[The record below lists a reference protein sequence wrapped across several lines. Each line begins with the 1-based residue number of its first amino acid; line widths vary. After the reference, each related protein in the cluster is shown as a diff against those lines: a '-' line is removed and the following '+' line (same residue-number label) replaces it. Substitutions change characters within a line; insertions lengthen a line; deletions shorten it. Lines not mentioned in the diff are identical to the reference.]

1 MKVISVLNK
10 ISEKAGGVTRVSMH
24 RTESFV
30 NFDIDSAIATLA
42 LDHNLNDTI
51 NNLIS
56 ISTISE
62 KLKVINFYSSLSYA
76 NKHGIELSEVFASHC
91 KQSLMEKV
99 RKIRINPRDSKSTLI
114 KYFNS
119 DNKLF
124 LEEYLNENG
133 LCTNVTYYE
142 LKKGFLQFSSK
153 ASVHAYWLS
162 ELKGTSD
169 GYYIADAVRVAKS
182 VCMISDS
189 NAYKILMAHGNHL
202 LMPRTIGSKLN
213 PIYNNAF
220 HYNKLSDAF
229 VFLTDHQLEDIKS
242 QFDTVIDINRCYV
255 IPNPIKAVNNN
266 LLGKKSEVFAIT
278 LSRLE
283 SVKQTDKII
292 IAFKSIVHLNKN
304 AVLEIWGD
312 GAERDNLKALVKSNK
327 LDNNVKFMGFSKTP
341 HRELS
346 RATVALSMSS
356 AEGFGVSIAEALSC
370 GTPVVSIKTK
380 YGPTDIITDGKDG
393 FLVNNEK
400 EFIEKVSYLLNNP
413 DIAYEMGKKGI
424 TSSSRFMSNEI
435 VNKWISLFDELKKN
449 RAHESKYDF
458 QGKLISNTGGSKLG
472 WVYLDKDEQKVASLE
487 KSGSIFIRTVDKN
500 KNFGG
505 ICELESQVYDIEKVN
520 FDTKKEVYRFRV
532 IYKGEI
538 YKGSIPAKS
547 IEFVVL

>member
-10 ISEKAGGVTRVSMH
+10 ISEKSGGMTRISMH

-30 NFDIDSAIATLA
+30 DIGVDSAVATLA

-99 RKIRINPRDSKSTLI
+99 KKIRINPRDSNSTLI
-114 KYFNS
+114 KYFTSSN
-119 DNKLF
+119 DLF
-124 LEEYLNENG
+124 LEEYLNEDNV
-133 LCTNVTYYE
+133 CTCVLYYHPQ
-142 LKKGFLQFSSK
+142 KGCLQFPSKSSI
-153 ASVHAYWLS
+153 HAHWLS

-169 GYYIADAVRVAKS
+169 CYYIADAIRMAKS
-182 VCMISDS
+182 VCMVSDK
-189 NAYKILMAHGNHL
+189 NAYKILVAHGNHL
-202 LMPRTIGSKLN
+202 LMPKTVGSKIN
-213 PIYNNAF
+213 PIYNNVF
-220 HYNKLSDAF
+220 NYNKLCDAF
-229 VFLTDHQLEDIKS
+229 VLLTNHQREDIEA
-242 QFDTVIDINRCYV
+242 QFDINNCYV
-255 IPNPIKAVNNN
+255 IPNPVKSVNNEQLDKN
-266 LLGKKSEVFAIT
+266 SENFAIILT
-278 LSRLE
+278 RLT
-283 SVKQTDKII
+283 SVKQIDKMIK
-292 IAFKSIVHLNKN
+292 AFSHIVSANKN
-304 AVLEIWGD
+304 AILEIWGD
-312 GAERDNLKALVKSNK
+312 GDERDNLEALVKKSK
-327 LDNNVKFMGFSKTP
+327 LEDNVKFMGFSINP

-346 RATVALSMSS
+346 RATVTLSMSS
-356 AEGFGVSIAEALSC
+356 AEGFPGSMVEALAC
-370 GTPVVSIKTK
+370 GTPVVSTKTK

-413 DIAYEMGKKGI
+413 DIAYEMGRNGI
-424 TSSSRFMSNEI
+424 ASSSRFSSNQI
-435 VNKWISLFDELKKN
+435 INKWMSLFSELKETK
-449 RAHESKYDF
+449 AHESGYEF
-458 QGKLISNTGGSKLG
+458 SGKIIKNTIGTKLG
-472 WVYLDKDEQKVASLE
+472 WIYLDKDIKKAASLE
-487 KSGSIFIRTVDKN
+487 ASGSIFIKNIDKN
-500 KNFGG
+500 KEFGG
-505 ICELESQVYDIEKVN
+505 VCELESQVYDIEKVN

>member
-10 ISEKAGGVTRVSMH
+10 IYEKAGGMTRVSMH
-24 RTESFV
+24 RTESFAGIG
-30 NFDIDSAIATLA
+30 IDSAVATLEI
-42 LDHNLNDTI
+42 DNNLNDKI

-56 ISTISE
+56 ISTISS

-76 NKHGIELSEVFASHC
+76 HKYRIELSEVFSIHHQ
-91 KQSLMEKV
+91 KSLMEKV
-99 RKIRINPRDSKSTLI
+99 KRITITPRDSNSTLI
-114 KYFNS
+114 KYFTSSN
-119 DNKLF
+119 DLF
-124 LEEYLNENG
+124 LEEYLNEDNV
-133 LCTNVTYYE
+133 CTCVLYYHPH
-142 LKKGFLQFSSK
+142 KGCLQFSSK
-153 ASVHAYWLS
+153 NSIHAHWLS

-169 GYYIADAVRVAKS
+169 CYYLADTMVAAKS
-182 VCMISDS
+182 VCMISDK
-189 NAYKILMAHGNHL
+189 NAYKILMTHSNHL
-202 LMPRTIGSKLN
+202 LPPWTIGSKLA
-213 PIYNNAF
+213 PKYKDVF
-220 HYNKLSDAF
+220 DYNKLSDAF
-229 VFLTDHQLEDIKS
+229 VTLTAHQREDIKS
-242 QFDTVIDINRCYV
+242 QFDINIDNFYV
-255 IPNPIKAVNNN
+255 IPNPTKTVNNEQ
-266 LLGKKSEVFAIT
+266 LVGKSKDLVII
-278 LSRLE
+278 LSRLTK
-283 SVKQTDKII
+283 VKQIDKII
-292 IAFKSIVHLNKN
+292 KAFSHIVSSNKN
-304 AVLEIWGD
+304 AILEIWGN
-312 GAERDNLKALVKSNK
+312 GVERDNLETLVKKSK
-327 LDNNVKFMGFSKTP
+327 LENNVKFMGFSINP

-346 RATVALSMSS
+346 RATVALSMSLT
-356 AEGFGVSIAEALSC
+356 EGFPGSMVESLAC
-370 GTPVVSIKTK
+370 GTPVVSTKTK

-424 TSSSRFMSNEI
+424 TSSSRFMANEI

-505 ICELESQVYDIEKVN
+505 ICELDSQVYDIEKVN

>member
-1 MKVISVLNK
+1 MKVISILNN
-10 ISEKAGGVTRVSMH
+10 IYEKAGGVTRVSMY
-24 RTESFV
+24 RTESFARTGL
-30 NFDIDSAIATLA
+30 DSAVATLA
-42 LDHNLNDTI
+42 LNNKLNDTI

-56 ISTISE
+56 ISTIGE
-62 KLKVINFYSSLSYA
+62 QLKVINFYSSLSYA
-76 NKHGIELSEVFASHC
+76 HKYNLNLPDVFSNHH
-91 KQSLMEKV
+91 KESLKEKV
-99 RKIRINPRDSKSTLI
+99 KRKTVYPRGSMSTLI

-119 DNKLF
+119 NDELF
-124 LEEYLNENG
+124 LEEYFNEEG
-133 LCTNVTYYE
+133 FCTCVLYYHRE
-142 LKKGFLQFSSK
+142 KGCLQFSSK
-153 ASVHAYWLS
+153 DSIHAFWLS

-169 GYYIADAVRVAKS
+169 GYYIADAIMAAKS
-182 VCMISDS
+182 VCMISDV
-189 NAYKILMAHGNHL
+189 NAYKILMAHSNHL
-202 LMPRTIGSKLN
+202 LLPRTIGSRLAPK
-213 PIYNNAF
+213 YKDVF
-220 HYNKLSDAF
+220 DYNKLSDAF
-229 VFLTDHQLEDIKS
+229 VLLTHHQLEDIKA
-242 QFDTVIDINRCYV
+242 QFNISKKCYV
-255 IPNPIKAVNNN
+255 IPNPIKAVNKN
-266 LLGKKSEVFAIT
+266 LLGNKTENFAIV
-278 LSRLE
+278 LARLDR
-283 SVKQTDKII
+283 VKQIDKII
-292 IAFKSIVHLNKN
+292 KAFKSIVSLNQN

-312 GAERDNLKALVKSNK
+312 GAERDNLKAIVKSNK

-413 DIAYEMGKKGI
+413 DIACKMGENGT
-424 TSSSRFMSNEI
+424 TSSSRFMANEI
-435 VNKWISLFDELKKN
+435 INKWISLFDELKKN
-449 RAHESKYDF
+449 RDHESKYEF
-458 QGKLISNTGGSKLG
+458 LGSLISNTSGSKLG

-487 KSGSIFIRTVDKN
+487 KSGSIFIRNVDKN

>member
-10 ISEKAGGVTRVSMH
+10 ISEKAGGMTRVSMH
-24 RTESFV
+24 RTESFAGIG
-30 NFDIDSAIATLA
+30 IDAAVATLA
-42 LDHNLNDTI
+42 LDNKLNDTI
-51 NNLIS
+51 DNLIS
-56 ISTISE
+56 ISTISS

-76 NKHGIELSEVFASHC
+76 HKHGVDLSAVFSIHHQ
-91 KQSLMEKV
+91 KSLMEKV
-99 RKIRINPRDSKSTLI
+99 KKIRMNPRDSNSTLI
-114 KYFNS
+114 KYFTSSN
-119 DNKLF
+119 DLF
-124 LEEYLNENG
+124 LEEYLNEDNV
-133 LCTNVTYYE
+133 CTCVLYYHPH
-142 LKKGFLQFSSK
+142 KGCLQFSSK
-153 ASVHAYWLS
+153 NSIHAHWLS

-169 GYYIADAVRVAKS
+169 CYYIADAIRMAKS
-182 VCMISDS
+182 VCMVSDK
-189 NAYKILMAHGNHL
+189 NAYKILVAHGNHL
-202 LMPRTIGSKLN
+202 LMPRTVGSKIN
-213 PIYNNAF
+213 PVYNNVF
-220 HYNKLSDAF
+220 NYNKLCDAF
-229 VFLTDHQLEDIKS
+229 VLLTNHQREDIEA
-242 QFDTVIDINRCYV
+242 QFDINNCYV
-255 IPNPIKAVNNN
+255 IPNPVKSVNNEQLDKN
-266 LLGKKSEVFAIT
+266 SENFAII
-278 LSRLE
+278 LSRLT
-283 SVKQTDKII
+283 SVKQIDKMIK
-292 IAFKSIVHLNKN
+292 AFSHIVSSNKN
-304 AVLEIWGD
+304 AILEIWGD
-312 GAERDNLKALVKSNK
+312 GDERDNLETLVKKSK
-327 LDNNVKFMGFSKTP
+327 LENNVRFMGFSINP

-346 RATVALSMSS
+346 RATVTLSMSS
-356 AEGFGVSIAEALSC
+356 AEGFPGSMVESLAC
-370 GTPVVSIKTK
+370 GTPVVSTKTK

-424 TSSSRFMSNEI
+424 TSSSRFMANEI

-538 YKGSIPAKS
+538 YKGNIPAKS